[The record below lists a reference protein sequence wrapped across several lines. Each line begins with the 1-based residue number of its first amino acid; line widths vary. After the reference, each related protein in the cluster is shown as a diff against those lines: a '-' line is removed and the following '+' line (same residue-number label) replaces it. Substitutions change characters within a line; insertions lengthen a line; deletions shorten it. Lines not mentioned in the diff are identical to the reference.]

1 MNSMILKIRNFLSK
15 AGFDEEVAPDLN
27 DIDQVRQFEAT
38 YGLSILGMLEQ
49 EWVAEQVEK
58 DVTSGTFEVFVKAP
72 HTADE

>member
-1 MNSMILKIRNFLSK
+1 MNSMILKIRNFLSE
-15 AGFDEEVAPDLN
+15 AGFGEEVAPDLN

-58 DVTSGTFEVFVKAP
+58 DVTKGAFEAYMKAP
-72 HTADE
+72 HTSGE